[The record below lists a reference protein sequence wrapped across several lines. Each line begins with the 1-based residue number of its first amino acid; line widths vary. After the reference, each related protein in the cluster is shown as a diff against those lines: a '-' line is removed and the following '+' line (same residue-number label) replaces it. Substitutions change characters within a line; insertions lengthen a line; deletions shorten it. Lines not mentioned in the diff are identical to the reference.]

1 MARGPWRRRALF
13 TAGALAAF
21 VLACNAL
28 VLRRGLPFEKPRA
41 TIGAGPYDCALILGA
56 RVYGDGTVSP
66 VLEDRLA
73 TGLRLYQEGKVSR
86 LLVSGDHGKD
96 GYDEVNAMRAWLEA
110 RGVPPA
116 HVFLDHAG
124 FDTYSSVMRARDVFE
139 ARRVVVVTQRFHLP
153 RALYIAREL
162 GLVADG
168 EPADRRVY
176 RGIVYSEA
184 REIASR
190 TRAFI
195 DVTTHRVP
203 RHLGAKVPLAGD
215 GRATRG

>member
-1 MARGPWRRRALF
+1 MARGPWRQRIVLSL
-13 TAGALAAF
+13 GALAVA

-28 VLRRGLPFEKPRA
+28 VLRRGLPFAEPRA
-41 TIGAGPYDCALILGA
+41 ASGAYDCALVLGA
-56 RVYGDGTVSP
+56 RVYADGTVSP

-73 TGLRLYQEGKVSR
+73 TGLRLYREGKVSR
-86 LLVSGDHGKD
+86 LLVSGDHGKH

-110 RGVPPA
+110 RGVPPE

-124 FDTYSSVMRARDVFE
+124 FDTYSSMIRARDVFG

-162 GLVADG
+162 GLEADG
-168 EPADRRVY
+168 EPADLRVY
-176 RGIVYSEA
+176 RGVVYSEV
-184 REIASR
+184 REVASR
-190 TRAFI
+190 TRALL

-203 RHLGAKVPLAGD
+203 RHMGAPIPLAGD

>member
-13 TAGALAAF
+13 TPGALAAF
-21 VLACNAL
+21 VLACNSL
-28 VLRRGLPFEKPRA
+28 VLRRGHPIANPQA
-41 TIGAGPYDCALILGA
+41 TIGAALILGA

-124 FDTYSSVMRARDVFE
+124 FDTYSSVVRARDVFD

-203 RHLGAKVPLAGD
+203 RHLGAKVPLTGD
-215 GRATRG
+215 GSATRG